1 MRRTSILISIVIAL
15 TLAAFVVADD
25 IFKLVEQ
32 GQITAVKK
40 LLEKSPELARATD
53 ERGNTPL
60 HIAASIGFS
69 EIAELLLANDA
80 DVKARNDSEIT
91 PLHTAVYGGK
101 IECVKLLIKHGAD
114 AVNNVWKHNYTLLHM
129 SAMRNDSPIMKVL
142 IKAGADINAVKE
154 NGTAVIH
161 DAARW
166 MSYEALELLIK
177 EGADVNVRNDEAE
190 TPLMILCE
198 HASYN
203 KIRNGVKYR
212 RPEEIAKLLID
223 AGADLD
229 LKSDNEEWT
238 ALHSAVWF
246 GHESLV
252 KLLLDSG
259 AKIDAEH
266 SLGETPLD
274 FARKQGRKNIIR
286 LLEGYKKK

>member
-1 MRRTSILISIVIAL
+1 MRRALIISIVIIL
-15 TLAAFVVADD
+15 PLAAFAVADE
-25 IFKLVEQ
+25 IFKLVGQ
-32 GQITAVKK
+32 GKITAVKN
-40 LLEKSPELARATD
+40 LLKKSPELAKATD

-60 HIAASIGFS
+60 HIAVSVGFS
-69 EIAELLLANDA
+69 EIAELLLVNGA
-80 DVKARNDSEIT
+80 DVKAMNDSEIT
-91 PLHTAVYGGK
+91 PLRAAVGRGQ
-101 IECVKLLIKHGAD
+101 IECVKLLIKRGAD
-114 AVNNVWKHNYTLLHM
+114 VVNDVWKHNSTPLHVA
-129 SAMRNDSPIMKVL
+129 AMRNDATVMEVL

-203 KIRNGVKYR
+203 KMRNGVKYR

-274 FARKQGRKNIIR
+274 FARKQGRKSIIE
-286 LLEGYKKK
+286 LLEGYSRK